1 MGRCMNRLE
10 ALSKIFSRS
19 TAERLEAARLLSD
32 EGIESDLSVIRLAL
46 GSEAV
51 PWIRSALEAAR
62 SRLERGSTGGSE
74 SASIESKRPS
84 LDEDVKHETI
94 GQVLHELTPAIGRL
108 KMAVMREYDG
118 YVGSQI
124 EKEFEKI
131 AELVDLFS
139 RWRRVNSSPRYTSVD
154 IQKLLNEL
162 VEDEASGGVPVVVR
176 DDPRMPLI
184 VTDREFLKA
193 AIANGLR
200 NAIQAIESKGV
211 ARTGEECVTVSY
223 GATDREFWISVNDD
237 GVGLSGKSEAVFAA
251 TTTTKPGHSGLGLPI
266 AREAINKLGGRLSLT
281 SALPAGAK
289 FLIEVPLR
297 AAQA

>member
-1 MGRCMNRLE
+1 VNRSD

-32 EGIESDLSVIRLAL
+32 SAVESDLSVIRLAL
-46 GSEAV
+46 GSEVV
-51 PWIRSALEAAR
+51 PWIRSALDAAR
-62 SRLERGSTGGSE
+62 TRLERSSTGSSE
-74 SASIESKRPS
+74 IEPTSTKRPS

-108 KMAVMREYDG
+108 KMAVMRDYDA
-118 YVGSQI
+118 YFGSQI
-124 EKEFEKI
+124 EREFEKI

-139 RWRRVNSSPRYTSVD
+139 RWRRVNSSPRYTAVD
-154 IQKLLNEL
+154 IQKLLSDVIE
-162 VEDEASGGVPVVVR
+162 EEASGGVPVVVR
-176 DDPRMPLI
+176 DDLRMPLV

-200 NAIQAIESKGV
+200 NAIQAVESKGV
-211 ARTGEECVTVSY
+211 SRTGEECVTVSY

-237 GVGLSGKSEAVFAA
+237 GVGLAGKSEAVFAA

-266 AREAINKLGGRLSLT
+266 AHEAVSKLGGRLSLT
-281 SALPAGAK
+281 SSLPAGAK

-297 AAQA
+297 AAQT